1 MSNAAPSPSFVPAH
15 VTMLL
20 RYSGISFI
28 SGAVNHG
35 FFSTERSFATAGAG
49 VVLFALAAWLEHRA
63 AGVREDAGDVGRT
76 LLWGALLSI
85 GLGFFTGGLQHFPDS
100 PQRSAWVVPLGFVI
114 SVAAF
119 VLLEQVRAMR
129 TTLVYTLAVGALV
142 VIGSWGTAQW
152 LAAQP
157 AAGGDGHAHSHG
169 ETAAPGAGLN
179 AQVVNRTIEVTMDDA
194 MRFTPSQFQVGA
206 GETVRFAVRNA
217 GQVQHEFI
225 IGSEQELKEHA
236 EQMKAGAGNH
246 AHGGGAAI
254 SLAPGQS
261 GDLVVGFAAP
271 GVYQVGCLVP
281 GHYEA
286 GMRGRIEVLA
296 SIALP
301 AVSAAASS
309 APAAAP
315 AAEHQHKH

>member
-1 MSNAAPSPSFVPAH
+1 MTSATSSFVPAH
-15 VTMLL
+15 ATMLL

-35 FFSTERSFATAGAG
+35 FFSTERSFATAGVG

-76 LLWGALLSI
+76 LLWGALLSV

-100 PQRSAWVVPLGFVI
+100 PGRSAWVVPLGFVI

-119 VLLEQVRAMR
+119 VLLEQVRKLR
-129 TTLVYTLAVGALV
+129 TALVYTLAAGALV
-142 VIGSWGTAQW
+142 VVGSWGTAQW

-157 AAGGDGHAHSHG
+157 AGAGDGHSHSHG
-169 ETAAPGAGLN
+169 EAAPGTGLQ
-179 AQVVNRTIEVTMDDA
+179 AQVVGRTIAVTMDDA

-217 GQVQHEFI
+217 GQVPHEFI
-225 IGSEQELKEHA
+225 VGSEQELTEHA
-236 EQMKAGAGNH
+236 EQMKSGAANH

-261 GDLVVGFAAP
+261 GDLVITFGQA
-271 GVYQVGCLVP
+271 GNYQVGCLVP

-286 GMRGRIEVLA
+286 GMRGRIDVLA
-296 SIALP
+296 AGAP
-301 AVSAAASS
+301 AAS
-309 APAAAP
+309 PAAAP
-315 AAEHQHKH
+315 APAASGHDGHDHKH